1 MEIFPAIDLKQGCAV
16 RLSKGEMQSAK
27 IYSKDPCE
35 LAKKFED
42 LGAKWLHLV
51 DLDGAFAGEAVNFKA
66 IERIVKSTR
75 LRVEVGGGIRDE
87 ARIKEYLSLGVD
99 RFILG
104 SAALKNP
111 DFVRRMA
118 KLYCIVV
125 GIDAKEGLVA
135 TEGWA
140 ELSRVKATDLAR
152 DYANAGVCAII
163 CTDISRDGMLSGVNV
178 EFSRSIAK
186 ACGIDTIASGGVKD
200 MNDIIALKN
209 AELIA
214 GVIVGKAYYEGTL
227 NLKKAF
233 EALKNARA

>member
-51 DLDGAFAGEAVNFKA
+51 DLDGAFVGEAINFKA

-104 SAALKNP
+104 SAALKNR

-118 KLYCIVV
+118 KLYRIVV
-125 GIDAKEGLVA
+125 GIDAKEGFVA

-152 DYANAGVCAII
+152 DYADAGVCAII

-186 ACGIDTIASGGVKD
+186 ASGIDTIASGGVKD
-200 MNDIIALKN
+200 MSDIIALKN
-209 AELIA
+209 AGSIA
-214 GVIVGKAYYEGTL
+214 GLIVGKAYYEGTL
-227 NLKKAF
+227 DLKKAF
-233 EALKNARA
+233 EAL

>member
-87 ARIKEYLSLGVD
+87 ARIKEYLNLGVD

-104 SAALKNP
+104 SAALKNR
-111 DFVRRMA
+111 DFVKKMA
-118 KLYCIVV
+118 KLYRIVV

-152 DYANAGVCAII
+152 DYADAGVCAII

-186 ACGIDTIASGGVKD
+186 ASGIDTIASGGVKD

-227 NLKKAF
+227 DLKKAF
-233 EALKNARA
+233 EAL

>member
-75 LRVEVGGGIRDE
+75 LHVEVGGGIRDE

-104 SAALKNP
+104 SAALKNR
-111 DFVRRMA
+111 DFVKQMA
-118 KLYCIVV
+118 KLYRIVV

-152 DYANAGVCAII
+152 DYADAGVCAII

-186 ACGIDTIASGGVKD
+186 ASGIDTIASGGVKD

-227 NLKKAF
+227 DLKKAF
-233 EALKNARA
+233 EAL

>member
-87 ARIKEYLSLGVD
+87 ARIKQYLSLGVD

-104 SAALKNP
+104 SVALKNP
-111 DFVRRMA
+111 DFVKQMA
-118 KLYCIVV
+118 KLYRIVV

-152 DYANAGVCAII
+152 DYADAGVCAII

-186 ACGIDTIASGGVKD
+186 ASGIDTIASGGVKD
-200 MNDIIALKN
+200 INDIIALKN
-209 AELIA
+209 AGLIA

-227 NLKKAF
+227 DLKKAF
-233 EALKNARA
+233 EAL

>member
-35 LAKKFED
+35 LAKKFEA

-66 IERIVKSTR
+66 IERIVKSTS

-104 SAALKNP
+104 SAALKNR
-111 DFVRRMA
+111 DFVKRMA
-118 KLYCIVV
+118 KLYRIVV

-152 DYANAGVCAII
+152 DYADAGVCAII

-227 NLKKAF
+227 DLKKAF
-233 EALKNARA
+233 EAL

>member
-35 LAKKFED
+35 LAKKFEA

-51 DLDGAFAGEAVNFKA
+51 DLDGAFVGEAVNFKA

-87 ARIKEYLSLGVD
+87 ARIKQYLNLGVD

-111 DFVRRMA
+111 DFVKQMA
-118 KLYCIVV
+118 KLYRIVV

-152 DYANAGVCAII
+152 DYADAGVCAII

-200 MNDIIALKN
+200 MSDIIALKN

-227 NLKKAF
+227 DLKKAF
-233 EALKNARA
+233 EAL

>member
-87 ARIKEYLSLGVD
+87 ARIKEYLNLGVD

-111 DFVRRMA
+111 DFVKGMA
-118 KLYCIVV
+118 KLYRIVV
-125 GIDAKEGLVA
+125 GIDAKDGLVA

-140 ELSRVKATDLAR
+140 ELSHVKATDLAR
-152 DYANAGVCAII
+152 EYADAGVCAII

-186 ACGIDTIASGGVKD
+186 ASGIDTIASGGVKD

-209 AELIA
+209 AGSIA
-214 GVIVGKAYYEGTL
+214 GLIVGKAYYEGTL
-227 NLKKAF
+227 DLKKAF
-233 EALKNARA
+233 EAL

>member
-111 DFVRRMA
+111 DFVKQMA
-118 KLYCIVV
+118 KLYRIVV
-125 GIDAKEGLVA
+125 GIDAKDGLVA

-152 DYANAGVCAII
+152 DYADAGVCAII
-163 CTDISRDGMLSGVNV
+163 CTDILRDGMLSGVNV

-186 ACGIDTIASGGVKD
+186 ASGIDTIASGGVKD
-200 MNDIIALKN
+200 INDIIALKN
-209 AELIA
+209 AGLIA

-227 NLKKAF
+227 DLKKAF
-233 EALKNARA
+233 EAL

>member
-87 ARIKEYLSLGVD
+87 ARIKGYLSLGVD

-111 DFVRRMA
+111 DFVKQMA
-118 KLYCIVV
+118 KLYRIVV
-125 GIDAKEGLVA
+125 GIDAKDGLVA

-140 ELSRVKATDLAR
+140 EISRVKATDLAR

-186 ACGIDTIASGGVKD
+186 ASGIDTIASGGVKD
-200 MNDIIALKN
+200 INDIIALKN
-209 AELIA
+209 AGLIA

-227 NLKKAF
+227 DLKKAF
-233 EALKNARA
+233 EAL

>member
-87 ARIKEYLSLGVD
+87 ARIMKYLNLGVD

-104 SAALKNP
+104 SAALKNR

-118 KLYCIVV
+118 KLYRIVV

>member
-66 IERIVKSTR
+66 IERIVKSTG

-87 ARIKEYLSLGVD
+87 ARIKEYLNLGVD

-111 DFVRRMA
+111 DFVKQMA
-118 KLYCIVV
+118 NLYRIVV

-152 DYANAGVCAII
+152 DYADAGVCAII

-186 ACGIDTIASGGVKD
+186 ASGIDTIASGGVKD
-200 MNDIIALKN
+200 MSDIIALKN

-227 NLKKAF
+227 DLKKAF
-233 EALKNARA
+233 EAL

>member
-66 IERIVKSTR
+66 IERIVKSTS

-87 ARIKEYLSLGVD
+87 ARIKQYLNLGVD

-104 SAALKNP
+104 SAALKNR
-111 DFVRRMA
+111 DFVKRMA
-118 KLYCIVV
+118 KLYRIVV
-125 GIDAKEGLVA
+125 GIDAKDGLVA

-152 DYANAGVCAII
+152 DYADAGVCAII

-186 ACGIDTIASGGVKD
+186 VCGIDTIASGGVKD
-200 MNDIIALKN
+200 INDIIALKN

-227 NLKKAF
+227 DLKKAF
-233 EALKNARA
+233 EAL

>member
-1 MEIFPAIDLKQGCAV
+1 MEILPAIDLKQGCAV

-66 IERIVKSTR
+66 IERIVKNTR

-87 ARIKEYLSLGVD
+87 ARIKEYSSLGVD

-104 SAALKNP
+104 SAALKNQ
-111 DFVRRMA
+111 DFVRGMA
-118 KLYCIVV
+118 KLYRIVV

-140 ELSRVKATDLAR
+140 ELSRVKAIDLAR
-152 DYANAGVCAII
+152 DYADAGVCAII

-186 ACGIDTIASGGVKD
+186 ASGIDTIASGGVKD
-200 MNDIIALKN
+200 INDIIALKN
-209 AELIA
+209 AGLIA

-227 NLKKAF
+227 DLKKAF
-233 EALKNARA
+233 EAL

>member
-111 DFVRRMA
+111 DFVRGMA
-118 KLYCIVV
+118 KLYRIVV

-152 DYANAGVCAII
+152 DYADAGVCAII

-227 NLKKAF
+227 DLKKAF
-233 EALKNARA
+233 EAL

>member
-66 IERIVKSTR
+66 IVKSTS

-87 ARIKEYLSLGVD
+87 ARIKEYLNLGVD

-104 SAALKNP
+104 SAALKNR
-111 DFVRRMA
+111 DFVKRMA
-118 KLYCIVV
+118 KLYRIVV
-125 GIDAKEGLVA
+125 GIDAKDGLVA

-152 DYANAGVCAII
+152 DYADAGVCAII

-186 ACGIDTIASGGVKD
+186 VCGIDTIASGGVKD
-200 MNDIIALKN
+200 INDIIALKN

-227 NLKKAF
+227 DLKKAF
-233 EALKNARA
+233 EAL

>member
-87 ARIKEYLSLGVD
+87 VRIKEYLSLGVD

-111 DFVRRMA
+111 DFVKGMA
-118 KLYCIVV
+118 KLYRIVV
-125 GIDAKEGLVA
+125 GIDAKDGLVA

-140 ELSRVKATDLAR
+140 ELSHVKATDLAR
-152 DYANAGVCAII
+152 DYADAGVCAII

-186 ACGIDTIASGGVKD
+186 ASGIDTIASGGVKD

-227 NLKKAF
+227 DLKKAF
-233 EALKNARA
+233 EAL

>member
-66 IERIVKSTR
+66 IERIVKSTL

-104 SAALKNP
+104 SAALKNR

-118 KLYCIVV
+118 KLYRIVV

-152 DYANAGVCAII
+152 DYADAGVCAII

-186 ACGIDTIASGGVKD
+186 ASGIDTIASGGVKD
-200 MNDIIALKN
+200 INDIIALKN
-209 AELIA
+209 AGLIA

-227 NLKKAF
+227 DLKKAF
-233 EALKNARA
+233 EAL

>member
-51 DLDGAFAGEAVNFKA
+51 DLDGAFAGEAVNFRA

-87 ARIKEYLSLGVD
+87 ARIKEYLCLGVD

-104 SAALKNP
+104 SAALKNR
-111 DFVRRMA
+111 DFVRGMA
-118 KLYCIVV
+118 KLYRIVV

-152 DYANAGVCAII
+152 DYADAGVCAII

-178 EFSRSIAK
+178 EFSRSIAE
-186 ACGIDTIASGGVKD
+186 ASGIDTIASGGVKD

-227 NLKKAF
+227 DLKKAF
-233 EALKNARA
+233 EAL

>member
-75 LRVEVGGGIRDE
+75 MRVEVGGGIRDE
-87 ARIKEYLSLGVD
+87 ARIKGYLSLGVD

-111 DFVRRMA
+111 DFVKQMA
-118 KLYCIVV
+118 KLYRIVV

-152 DYANAGVCAII
+152 YYADAGVCAII

-186 ACGIDTIASGGVKD
+186 ASGIDTIASGGVKD

-227 NLKKAF
+227 DLKKAF
-233 EALKNARA
+233 EAL

>member
-1 MEIFPAIDLKQGCAV
+1 MEILPAIDLKQGCAV

-87 ARIKEYLSLGVD
+87 ARIKQYLNLGVD

-118 KLYCIVV
+118 KLYRIVV
-125 GIDAKEGLVA
+125 GIDAKDGLVA

-140 ELSRVKATDLAR
+140 ELSRVRATDLAR
-152 DYANAGVCAII
+152 DYADAGVCAII

-200 MNDIIALKN
+200 INDIIALKN

-227 NLKKAF
+227 DLKKAF
-233 EALKNARA
+233 EAL

>member
-66 IERIVKSTR
+66 IERIVKNTR

-87 ARIKEYLSLGVD
+87 ARIKQYLSLGVD

-104 SAALKNP
+104 SAALKNR

-118 KLYCIVV
+118 KLYRIVV
-125 GIDAKEGLVA
+125 GIDAKDGLVA

-152 DYANAGVCAII
+152 DYADAGVCAII

-186 ACGIDTIASGGVKD
+186 ASGIDTIASGGVKD
-200 MNDIIALKN
+200 INDIIALKN

-227 NLKKAF
+227 DLKKAF
-233 EALKNARA
+233 EAL

>member
-66 IERIVKSTR
+66 IERIVKNTR

-87 ARIKEYLSLGVD
+87 ARIKEYLNLGVD

-104 SAALKNP
+104 SAALKNR
-111 DFVRRMA
+111 DFVKKMA
-118 KLYCIVV
+118 KLYRIVV
-125 GIDAKEGLVA
+125 GIDAKDGLVA

-140 ELSRVKATDLAR
+140 ELSRVKATGLAR
-152 DYANAGVCAII
+152 DYADAGVCAII

-200 MNDIIALKN
+200 MSDIIALKN
-209 AELIA
+209 AGLIA

-227 NLKKAF
+227 DLKKAF
-233 EALKNARA
+233 EAL

>member
-75 LRVEVGGGIRDE
+75 LHVEVGGGIRDE
-87 ARIKEYLSLGVD
+87 ARIKEYLNLGVD

-118 KLYCIVV
+118 KLYRIVV
-125 GIDAKEGLVA
+125 GIDAKDGLVA

-140 ELSRVKATDLAR
+140 ELSRVRATDLAR
-152 DYANAGVCAII
+152 DYADAGVCAII

-186 ACGIDTIASGGVKD
+186 ASGIDTIASGGVKD

-233 EALKNARA
+233 EAL

>member
-111 DFVRRMA
+111 DFVKQMA
-118 KLYCIVV
+118 KLYRIVV

-152 DYANAGVCAII
+152 DYADAGVCAII

-209 AELIA
+209 AGSIA
-214 GVIVGKAYYEGTL
+214 GLIVGKAYYEGTL
-227 NLKKAF
+227 DLKKAF
-233 EALKNARA
+233 EAL

>member
-1 MEIFPAIDLKQGCAV
+1 MEIFPAIDLKQGYAV

-111 DFVRRMA
+111 DFVKQMA
-118 KLYCIVV
+118 KLYRIVV

-152 DYANAGVCAII
+152 DYADAGVCAII

-186 ACGIDTIASGGVKD
+186 ASGIDTIASGGVKD
-200 MNDIIALKN
+200 INDIIALKN

-227 NLKKAF
+227 DLKKAF
-233 EALKNARA
+233 EAL

>member
-87 ARIKEYLSLGVD
+87 ARIKEYLNLGVD

-104 SAALKNP
+104 SAALKNR
-111 DFVRRMA
+111 DFVKRMA
-118 KLYCIVV
+118 KLYRIVV
-125 GIDAKEGLVA
+125 GIDAKDGLVA

-152 DYANAGVCAII
+152 EYADAGVCAII

-178 EFSRSIAK
+178 EFSRSIAE
-186 ACGIDTIASGGVKD
+186 ASGIDTIASGGVKD

-209 AELIA
+209 AGLIA

-227 NLKKAF
+227 DLKKAF
-233 EALKNARA
+233 EAL

>member
-75 LRVEVGGGIRDE
+75 LHVEVGGGIRDE
-87 ARIKEYLSLGVD
+87 ARIKQYLSLGVD

-104 SAALKNP
+104 SAALKNR
-111 DFVRRMA
+111 DFVKGMA
-118 KLYCIVV
+118 KLYRIVV
-125 GIDAKEGLVA
+125 GIDAKDGLVA

-140 ELSRVKATDLAR
+140 ELSRVRATDLAR
-152 DYANAGVCAII
+152 DYADAGVCAII

-186 ACGIDTIASGGVKD
+186 ASGIDTIASGGVKD

-209 AELIA
+209 ASSIA

-227 NLKKAF
+227 DLKKAF
-233 EALKNARA
+233 EAL

>member
-66 IERIVKSTR
+66 IEQIVKSTR

-87 ARIKEYLSLGVD
+87 VRIKEYLSLGVD

-104 SAALKNP
+104 SAALKNR

-118 KLYCIVV
+118 KLYRIVV

-152 DYANAGVCAII
+152 DYADAGVCAII

-209 AELIA
+209 AGSIA
-214 GVIVGKAYYEGTL
+214 GLIVGKAYYEGTL
-227 NLKKAF
+227 DLKKAF
-233 EALKNARA
+233 EAL

>member
-42 LGAKWLHLV
+42 LGAKCLHLV

-66 IERIVKSTR
+66 IGRIVKNTR

-87 ARIKEYLSLGVD
+87 ARIKQYLNLGVD

-104 SAALKNP
+104 SAALKNR

-118 KLYCIVV
+118 KLYRIVV

-152 DYANAGVCAII
+152 EYADAGVCAII

-186 ACGIDTIASGGVKD
+186 ASGIDTIASGGVKD

-209 AELIA
+209 AGSIA
-214 GVIVGKAYYEGTL
+214 GLIVGKAYYEGTL
-227 NLKKAF
+227 DLKKAF
-233 EALKNARA
+233 EAL

>member
-75 LRVEVGGGIRDE
+75 LRIEVGGGIRDE
-87 ARIKEYLSLGVD
+87 ARIKEYLNLGVD

-111 DFVRRMA
+111 DFVRGMA
-118 KLYCIVV
+118 KLYRIVV

-152 DYANAGVCAII
+152 DYADAGVCAII

-186 ACGIDTIASGGVKD
+186 TCGIDTIASGGVKD

-227 NLKKAF
+227 DLKKAF
-233 EALKNARA
+233 EAL

>member
-51 DLDGAFAGEAVNFKA
+51 DLDGAFAGEAVNFKV

-104 SAALKNP
+104 SAALKNR
-111 DFVRRMA
+111 DFVKRMA
-118 KLYCIVV
+118 KLYRIVV

-152 DYANAGVCAII
+152 DYADAGVCAII

-214 GVIVGKAYYEGTL
+214 GLIVGKAYYEGTL
-227 NLKKAF
+227 DLKKAF
-233 EALKNARA
+233 EAL

>member
-1 MEIFPAIDLKQGCAV
+1 MEILPAIDLKQGCAV

-66 IERIVKSTR
+66 IERIVKSTS

-104 SAALKNP
+104 SVALKNR
-111 DFVRRMA
+111 DFVRGMA
-118 KLYCIVV
+118 KLYRIVV

-152 DYANAGVCAII
+152 DYADAGVCAII

-209 AELIA
+209 AGLIA

-227 NLKKAF
+227 DLKKAF
-233 EALKNARA
+233 EAL

>member
-16 RLSKGEMQSAK
+16 RLSKGEMQSVK

-104 SAALKNP
+104 SAALKNRN
-111 DFVRRMA
+111 FVRRMA
-118 KLYCIVV
+118 KLYRIVV
-125 GIDAKEGLVA
+125 GIDAKEGFVA

-152 DYANAGVCAII
+152 EYADAGVCAII

-178 EFSRSIAK
+178 EFSRSIAE
-186 ACGIDTIASGGVKD
+186 ASGIDTIASGGVKD

-214 GVIVGKAYYEGTL
+214 GVIVGKAYYEGAL
-227 NLKKAF
+227 DLKKAF
-233 EALKNARA
+233 EAL

>member
-1 MEIFPAIDLKQGCAV
+1 MEILPAIDLKQGCAV

-118 KLYCIVV
+118 KLYRIVV
-125 GIDAKEGLVA
+125 GIDAKDGLVA

-152 DYANAGVCAII
+152 DYADAGVCAII

-186 ACGIDTIASGGVKD
+186 ASGIDTIASGGVKD
-200 MNDIIALKN
+200 INDIIALKN

-227 NLKKAF
+227 DLKKAF
-233 EALKNARA
+233 EAL

>member
-75 LRVEVGGGIRDE
+75 LHVEVGGGIRDE
-87 ARIKEYLSLGVD
+87 ARIKQYLSLGAD

-111 DFVRRMA
+111 DFVKQMA
-118 KLYCIVV
+118 KLYRIVV

-152 DYANAGVCAII
+152 DYADAGVCAII

-186 ACGIDTIASGGVKD
+186 ASGIDTIASGGVKD
-200 MNDIIALKN
+200 MSDIIALKN
-209 AELIA
+209 AGSIA
-214 GVIVGKAYYEGTL
+214 GLIVGKAYYEGTL
-227 NLKKAF
+227 DLKKAF
-233 EALKNARA
+233 EAL

>member
-27 IYSKDPCE
+27 IYSKDPCD

-66 IERIVKSTR
+66 IERIVKNTR

-87 ARIKEYLSLGVD
+87 ARIKQYLSLGVD

-104 SAALKNP
+104 SAALKNS
-111 DFVRRMA
+111 DFVKQMA
-118 KLYCIVV
+118 KLYRIVV

-152 DYANAGVCAII
+152 DYADAGVCAII

-186 ACGIDTIASGGVKD
+186 ASGIDTIASGGVKD
-200 MNDIIALKN
+200 INDIIALKN
-209 AELIA
+209 AGLIA

-227 NLKKAF
+227 DLKKAF
-233 EALKNARA
+233 EAL